1 MLEPLGPFDGRVGAT
16 IAFRGE
22 SYFITTN
29 CDYIPA
35 PTVTTQVFIRDDMR
49 YGVDDFTLWPQPF
62 SPKFPHLA
70 VVPKRELRPDLALLW
85 WQPQPTD
92 FIFGASITRGLGR
105 LRNQTLSLLIGHFN
119 SIVGRYKEYAKSL
132 PDGRAP
138 GLFDEVVQAIVLGL
152 ERLQTLPTTFDK
164 MRFSLACVQKNIL
177 ELVALLDYMEIYQPR
192 MKKYGVRSQPVGEKL
207 DVAGLPFWFLRP
219 FHTFDNE
226 NILAVVPVTAPPA
239 DLTAPPA
246 PEHLPVYSGT
256 SVDAKIKLGQVPL
269 LLQHPHHPLLS
280 LRNLTQAAVAEALRA
295 INHHRNSGSGSTSRA
310 PGSVTRGRGGAGST
324 SSAPVNSGRDKFKPL
339 VADEMPGYI
348 ATWSDALARVNRHAP
363 VNAASED
370 RFYVFP
376 EPALLAS
383 AQSQD
388 RRNMMVYHWM
398 LLRDVIMYRITER
411 VGSVCLSSQE
421 WRDML
426 EGRIIRAEN
435 RRNRRTSHSRLLAD
449 IVERLI
455 SDSGFDPTAFPPASN
470 TIPHYD
476 IHVVKQI
483 IWEVAEVNFRFELL
497 SLDRRASR
505 KRRDGLVLMCVAG
518 GQVFN
523 VPLLM
528 AKRGLAAPEVAE
540 RHRYHLRLA
549 RLMMDWR
556 VASARP
562 LAIEVALVRDRA
574 NWVWTED
581 QMHELGTAVASYY
594 TQSFFRALW
603 TSCGT
608 PDDSG
613 P

>member
-1 MLEPLGPFDGRVGAT
+1 
-16 IAFRGE
+16 
-22 SYFITTN
+22 
-29 CDYIPA
+29 
-35 PTVTTQVFIRDDMR
+35 
-49 YGVDDFTLWPQPF
+49 
-62 SPKFPHLA
+62 
-70 VVPKRELRPDLALLW
+70 
-85 WQPQPTD
+85 
-92 FIFGASITRGLGR
+92 
-105 LRNQTLSLLIGHFN
+105 
-119 SIVGRYKEYAKSL
+119 
-132 PDGRAP
+132 
-138 GLFDEVVQAIVLGL
+138 
-152 ERLQTLPTTFDK
+152 
-164 MRFSLACVQKNIL
+164 
-177 ELVALLDYMEIYQPR
+177 
-192 MKKYGVRSQPVGEKL
+192 
-207 DVAGLPFWFLRP
+207 
-219 FHTFDNE
+219 
-226 NILAVVPVTAPPA
+226 
-239 DLTAPPA
+239 
-246 PEHLPVYSGT
+246 
-256 SVDAKIKLGQVPL
+256 
-269 LLQHPHHPLLS
+269 
-280 LRNLTQAAVAEALRA
+280 
-295 INHHRNSGSGSTSRA
+295 
-310 PGSVTRGRGGAGST
+310 
-324 SSAPVNSGRDKFKPL
+324 
-339 VADEMPGYI
+339 MPGYI

-426 EGRIIRAEN
+426 EGRIVRVEN
-435 RRNRRTSHSRLLAD
+435 CRNRRTSHSRLLAD
-449 IVERLI
+449 IVETLI

-476 IHVVKQI
+476 IRVVKQI

-594 TQSFFRALW
+594 TQSFFELFGRAAVLPM
-603 TSCGT
+603 TLDHDLVDMPT
-608 PDDSG
+608 V
-613 P
+613 

>member
-16 IAFRGE
+16 IEFRGE

-35 PTVTTQVFIRDDMR
+35 PTVTTQVFLRDDMR

-62 SPKFPHLA
+62 SAKFPHLA

-192 MKKYGVRSQPVGEKL
+192 MKKYEVRSQPVGQVAPCIGTFTFQPEVAQKL

-256 SVDAKIKLGQVPL
+256 SVDAKIVAMSQASRQMSWYHDPFADHAAPAMVPEAGA
-269 LLQHPHHPLLS
+269 S
-280 LRNLTQAAVAEALRA
+280 TAAPAVSSPPAQPAEPDP
-295 INHHRNSGSGSTSRA
+295 S
-310 PGSVTRGRGGAGST
+310 
-324 SSAPVNSGRDKFKPL
+324 SGRRGSARYQPCKFF
-339 VADEMPGYI
+339 
-348 ATWSDALARVNRHAP
+348 S
-363 VNAASED
+363 
-370 RFYVFP
+370 
-376 EPALLAS
+376 
-383 AQSQD
+383 
-388 RRNMMVYHWM
+388 
-398 LLRDVIMYRITER
+398 
-411 VGSVCLSSQE
+411 
-421 WRDML
+421 
-426 EGRIIRAEN
+426 
-435 RRNRRTSHSRLLAD
+435 
-449 IVERLI
+449 
-455 SDSGFDPTAFPPASN
+455 
-470 TIPHYD
+470 
-476 IHVVKQI
+476 KQ
-483 IWEVAEVNFRFELL
+483 VR
-497 SLDRRASR
+497 
-505 KRRDGLVLMCVAG
+505 
-518 GQVFN
+518 
-523 VPLLM
+523 
-528 AKRGLAAPEVAE
+528 
-540 RHRYHLRLA
+540 LRL
-549 RLMMDWR
+549 
-556 VASARP
+556 
-562 LAIEVALVRDRA
+562 
-574 NWVWTED
+574 N
-581 QMHELGTAVASYY
+581 
-594 TQSFFRALW
+594 
-603 TSCGT
+603 
-608 PDDSG
+608 
-613 P
+613 